1 MTERE
6 FIEAVERAG
15 DMDGPAATRAAESVL
30 ATLAGAVDWGEAQ
43 NIADNL
49 PPRLARVVRSN
60 SFASSMARFARA
72 AFVREVAE
80 RAGTT
85 QEQAVRDLEAVL
97 AVLDGLLPPPRR
109 SRLRSELTWVTRR

>member
-15 DMDGPAATRAAESVL
+15 DLDERAATRAAESVL
-30 ATLAGAVDWGEAQ
+30 ATLGGAVDWGEAQ

-49 PPRLARVVRSN
+49 PPRLARIVRSN
-60 SFASSMARFARA
+60 SFASSMARFARP

-85 QEQAVRDLEAVL
+85 RDQAVRDLDAVM
-97 AVLDGLLPPPRR
+97 AVLDGLLPPSRR
-109 SRLRSELTWVTRR
+109 SRLRSELTWMTSR